1 MAKFVLLNCNIEVDG
16 ADFSDHVNS
25 VEVSLEKEGVDT
37 TNFGGSGK
45 EQVQGLS
52 SDSFTVNFQQDFAAS
67 EVNATLWPLYVS
79 GDEFVVKVRPTSA
92 AVSATNPSFEG
103 TCILLQYQPMVGK
116 PGELSETKVTF
127 PTQRTGIEMVTS

>member
-1 MAKFVLLNCNIEVDG
+1 MAKFVLLNCNIEVNTI
-16 ADFSDHVNS
+16 DFSDHVNS

-52 SDSFTVNFQQDFAAS
+52 SDSFTINFQQDFAAAD
-67 EVNATLWPLYVS
+67 VNATLWPLYVN
-79 GDEFVVKVRPTSA
+79 GTEFDVKVRPTSDP
-92 AVSATNPSFEG
+92 VSLTNPSFEG
-103 TCILLQYQPMVGK
+103 VCILLQYQPMVGK

-127 PTQRTGIEMVTS
+127 PTQRNGISMVTA

>member
-1 MAKFVLLNCNIEVDG
+1 MAKFVLLNCQIEVNSV
-16 ADFSDHVNS
+16 DFSDHVSS

-37 TNFGGSGK
+37 TNFSGGGK

-52 SDSFTVNFQQDFAAS
+52 SDSFSINFQQDFAAA
-67 EVNATLWPLYVS
+67 EVNATLWPLYVA
-79 GDEFVVKVRPTSA
+79 GTEFTVKVRATSA

-103 TCILLQYQPMVGK
+103 TCILLQYQPIVGK

-127 PTQRTGIEMVTS
+127 PTQRTGITMVTS

>member
-1 MAKFVLLNCNIEVDG
+1 MAKFVLLNCYIEVNTIN
-16 ADFSDHVNS
+16 FSSHVNS

-37 TNFGGSGK
+37 TNFGGAGK

-52 SDSFTVNFQQDFAAS
+52 SDAFTINFQQNFAAG
-67 EVNATLWPLYVS
+67 EINAVLWPLYVS
-79 GDEFVVKVRPTSA
+79 GDEFLVKVRPTSA
-92 AVSATNPSFEG
+92 PKSLANPSFEG

-127 PTQRTGIEMVTS
+127 PTQRTGIVMVTS